1 MSDLDFG
8 MYLIPRDSDHD
19 RSLLQR
25 LEDTDLDTAW
35 VGDTLGDWRAPD
47 QPLLDVWVTLGALA
61 VETRRVRLGMLVTN
75 LAWRRPIEVARFAM
89 TVDQLSGGRFTLG
102 LGCGQV
108 DDQVM
113 AGPQVLDMANRERV
127 DRLEEGVVVI
137 DRLLRGDGSAFD
149 GEFTTYASAATAPGC
164 VQAPR
169 LPIVVAG
176 NGPRV
181 TRLAADRGD
190 TWNTW
195 IDNGDVDAFRALTV
209 DRVRRFEERLAENGR
224 GPDAVTR
231 SLLVLDDVIDPWGD
245 DASIPRLVDQFRPLG
260 FTEFVFYPPRAD
272 QLRGFSRI
280 ATHVLPTLRG

>member
-8 MYLIPRDSDHD
+8 MYLVPRDSDHD
-19 RSLLQR
+19 RALLRR

-61 VETRRVRLGMLVTN
+61 VEARRVRLGMLVTN

-113 AGPQVLDMANRERV
+113 AGPRVLDMASRERV

-137 DRLLRGDGSAFD
+137 DRLLRGDGSAFEGD
-149 GEFTTYASAATAPGC
+149 FTRYASAATAPGC

-181 TRLAADRGD
+181 TRLAADRADG
-190 TWNTW
+190 WNTW
-195 IDNGDVDAFRALTV
+195 IDNGDADAFHALTV
-209 DRVRRFEERLAENGR
+209 DRVRHFEERLVENGR
-224 GPDAVTR
+224 GVDAVTR
-231 SLLVLDDVIDPWGD
+231 SLLVFDDVMDPWGD
-245 DASIPRLVDQFRPLG
+245 DAAIPRLVEQFRPLG
-260 FTEFVFYPPRAD
+260 FTEFVFYPPRDD
-272 QLRGFSRI
+272 QLDGFSRI
-280 ATHVLPTLRG
+280 ATHVLPGLRG